1 MTISAYDRHGSDEHS
16 ALSEE
21 QLSEQIDAGGQAG
34 EQAGEQAG
42 DQIGAKSASSR
53 KVASKKT
60 ATKKKAVQKSI
71 AKKSSKNTGAKK
83 AGTKNTGTKN
93 TGAKSTGAKNT
104 GAKNTGTK
112 AANVKAS
119 PKNARNLSADKLSA
133 GKLNA
138 DKLSS
143 GKSVKKNAQ
152 AEDHLRAVLLLD
164 GQIKALLQDQGGAGD
179 KEAAKRRDAKVGSEA
194 TGLLWTLSA
203 LALAACGGG
212 GGSGPAP
219 VTGGSVQPR
228 ETEEPAP
235 DAGGTPP
242 GTPVGGDINTAGRP
256 YLAGVLLG
264 GDGTQPNKDVR
275 DAAEAALSDKTDASM
290 PFSAILTDDL
300 STSGTFTVETA
311 KIPSDKMI
319 SVAVGGIVDPLTG
332 VQMKGGGVDA
342 ADKYQGPVWYS
353 LQGSLL
359 ITPITDF
366 IARKAALEAARD
378 SISDINESS
387 YYQDVIDDL
396 FADVLRNGDAG
407 LTIDDILDPKN
418 YILPSSQDVDT
429 LNQAQTSG
437 SVLTD
442 HLESVRIAKLV
453 SEKALYIYGL
463 QTDLYAPH
471 NNAGLDDQK
480 KAADTALQNLIDKA
494 RAIEAGKP
502 VAVPKTDLSVDEA
515 QSDGGSTYT
524 FKLSDF
530 GFRDLGGNA
539 DEENTPSQLAS
550 ITITELP
557 GRQDVPLRPNAAGE
571 KVSALDITYDDFGTL
586 YLDGVAV
593 TKDQQITCADIEDGK
608 LIFKPSKHFDRTAS
622 FKFSVNDGEQESD
635 AVTLFIDIN
644 KQENSVYFYSPA
656 IPDAQGTFKDEA
668 SEDNIAKQADA
679 QPVEWVLQNG
689 TPTDDWFAYQALADD
704 PDTGDSFAGVTYA
717 LKGGLD
723 DDASLFK
730 IDEDSG
736 KVTFIT
742 APNFEKPHD
751 LTLDE
756 NVQPQPDNKYIF
768 TVIATSPDGSTAEQ
782 TVTLT
787 VQDRNDEV
795 QQGKIGT
802 ETYLHLGAGDYLE
815 VVDDDGSGWSSITGG
830 AARTFE
836 SWVRINNKAS
846 DAKPTILFTYGS
858 ADEGVD
864 PNGQEKQWFI
874 IEVNADGQLQ
884 LNTNIGGDR
893 KTFTA
898 SLSKNIADNAWYHV
912 AVTYDGTA
920 FKIWLDNEEV
930 FSENIALDTTKDAR
944 LRLGDSTHLF
954 SGDDTKNGSVDFDNF
969 RVWKKA
975 LSPEEIIASS
985 RIHKYG
991 STDLNDSK
999 SGFLGVD
1006 GLALELSF
1014 DQLKSTSDAWDN
1026 SGNGHHARYGK
1037 LGVEQSDELASKITE
1052 QIKTHDDPA
1061 FAEKADKIAVVVE
1074 NAHLILSNEMFEI
1087 SDEDAKDSDA
1097 DISFHLAPVDGKLQV
1112 YNVKDKAWED
1122 SGDNI
1127 FTLAQLK
1134 AGHVRFQ
1141 HDGSENPNIEFQY
1154 SVYDGLDGGAGD
1166 DIFVASVASGT
1177 VLAGADIVTDFTA
1190 GDKIQ
1195 LQLTQAQWD
1204 AIDAITGDAAKLA
1217 ELKKVIDI
1225 AAQDADGQ
1233 SDTND
1238 TVLTNK
1244 GVDGDVG
1251 GGDDTVLM
1259 VLEDYDTALTFDDFA
1274 LEVI

>member
-21 QLSEQIDAGGQAG
+21 QLSEQIDAGEQAG
-34 EQAGEQAG
+34 DQAGEQAG
-42 DQIGAKSASSR
+42 DQIGVKSASSR

-83 AGTKNTGTKN
+83 AGTKNTG
-93 TGAKSTGAKNT
+93 AKSTGTKRT

-133 GKLNA
+133 DKLNAGNLNA

-219 VTGGSVQPR
+219 VTGGMVQPR
-228 ETEEPAP
+228 ENETPPSLTTLIQGSGDGAASN
-235 DAGGTPP
+235 AGGTPQ
-242 GTPVGGDINTAGRP
+242 GTPVGGDINIAGRP
-256 YLAGVLLG
+256 YLTGVLLG

-275 DAAEAALSDKTDASM
+275 DAAEAALSNKTDAPM

-300 STSGTFTVETA
+300 STSGKFTVETA

-342 ADKYQGPVWYS
+342 ADNYQGPVWYS

-396 FADVLRNGDAG
+396 FADVLREGDAG
-407 LTIDDILDPKN
+407 LTLADILDPKN
-418 YILPSSQDVDT
+418 YILPSLQDVDT

-480 KAADTALQNLIDKA
+480 KAANTVLQNLIDKA

-502 VAVPKTDLSVDEA
+502 VAVPKTDLSVNEA
-515 QSDGGSTYT
+515 QSDGGILYT

-586 YLDGVAV
+586 YLIDEGEEVAV
-593 TKDQQITCADIEDGK
+593 TAGEVITRADIEAGK

-668 SEDNIAKQADA
+668 SEKNVAKQADA

-689 TPTDDWFAYQALADD
+689 NPTDDWFAYQALADD
-704 PDTGDSFAGVTYA
+704 PDTGDSFADVTYA

-730 IDEDSG
+730 IDADSG

-742 APNFEKPHD
+742 APNHEKPHD

-756 NVQPQPDNKYIF
+756 NVQPQPDNEYIF

-815 VVDDDGSGWSSITGG
+815 VVDDDGSGWPSITGG

-846 DAKPTILFTYGS
+846 DAKPTILFAYGS

-930 FSENIALDTTKDAR
+930 FSENIALDTTEDAR

-954 SGDDTKNGSVDFDNF
+954 SGDNTKNGSVDFDNF

-991 STDLNDSK
+991 STDLNDSDA
-999 SGFLGVD
+999 GFLGVE

-1026 SGNGHHARYGK
+1026 SGNGHYGK

-1097 DISFHLAPVDGKLQV
+1097 DIYFHLVPIDGKLQV
-1112 YNVKDKAWED
+1112 YKAADKAWED

-1154 SVYDGLDGGAGD
+1154 SVYDGLVGG
-1166 DIFVASVASGT
+1166 V
-1177 VLAGADIVTDFTA
+1177 GADLFVLDKGDAGTDIIADFSVLE
-1190 GDKIQ
+1190 GDKIR
-1195 LQLTQAQWD
+1195 
-1204 AIDAITGDAAKLA
+1204 IDADENNDDTLA
-1217 ELKKVIDI
+1217 ELGLAVADNGRHANIVDASDNSRIYLTLHNIDHTEI
-1225 AAQDADGQ
+1225 T
-1233 SDTND
+1233 DTN
-1238 TVLTNK
+1238 
-1244 GVDGDVG
+1244 
-1251 GGDDTVLM
+1251 
-1259 VLEDYDTALTFDDFA
+1259 FA
-1274 LEVI
+1274 TYFEVV

>member
-21 QLSEQIDAGGQAG
+21 QLSEQIDAG
-34 EQAGEQAG
+34 EQAG

-53 KVASKKT
+53 KVTSKKT

-71 AKKSSKNTGAKK
+71 AKKSSKNTG
-83 AGTKNTGTKN
+83 TKNTGTKK
-93 TGAKSTGAKNT
+93 A

-112 AANVKAS
+112 AAIVKAS
-119 PKNARNLSADKLSA
+119 PKNARNLSADKL
-133 GKLNA
+133 NA
-138 DKLSS
+138 

-164 GQIKALLQDQGGAGD
+164 GQIKVLLQDQGGAGD

-228 ETEEPAP
+228 ENEEPAP

-275 DAAEAALSDKTDASM
+275 DAAESALSDKTDASM

-300 STSGTFTVETA
+300 STSGTFTVETTE
-311 KIPSDKMI
+311 IPSDKMI

-396 FADVLRNGDAG
+396 FADVLRDGDAG
-407 LTIDDILDPKN
+407 LTIADILDPKN

-429 LNQAQTSG
+429 LNQAQTSC

-480 KAADTALQNLIDKA
+480 KAANTALQNLIDKA

-515 QSDGGSTYT
+515 QSDGGILYT

-586 YLDGVAV
+586 YLIVEGKEVAV
-593 TKDQQITCADIEDGK
+593 KADDDITRANIEAGN
-608 LIFKPSKHFDRTAS
+608 LIFKPSKHFGRTAS

-644 KQENSVYFYSPA
+644 KQE
-656 IPDAQGTFKDEA
+656 K
-668 SEDNIAKQADA
+668 
-679 QPVEWVLQNG
+679 
-689 TPTDDWFAYQALADD
+689 
-704 PDTGDSFAGVTYA
+704 
-717 LKGGLD
+717 
-723 DDASLFK
+723 
-730 IDEDSG
+730 
-736 KVTFIT
+736 
-742 APNFEKPHD
+742 
-751 LTLDE
+751 
-756 NVQPQPDNKYIF
+756 
-768 TVIATSPDGSTAEQ
+768 
-782 TVTLT
+782 
-787 VQDRNDEV
+787 
-795 QQGKIGT
+795 
-802 ETYLHLGAGDYLE
+802 
-815 VVDDDGSGWSSITGG
+815 
-830 AARTFE
+830 
-836 SWVRINNKAS
+836 
-846 DAKPTILFTYGS
+846 
-858 ADEGVD
+858 
-864 PNGQEKQWFI
+864 
-874 IEVNADGQLQ
+874 
-884 LNTNIGGDR
+884 
-893 KTFTA
+893 
-898 SLSKNIADNAWYHV
+898 
-912 AVTYDGTA
+912 
-920 FKIWLDNEEV
+920 
-930 FSENIALDTTKDAR
+930 
-944 LRLGDSTHLF
+944 
-954 SGDDTKNGSVDFDNF
+954 
-969 RVWKKA
+969 
-975 LSPEEIIASS
+975 
-985 RIHKYG
+985 
-991 STDLNDSK
+991 
-999 SGFLGVD
+999 
-1006 GLALELSF
+1006 
-1014 DQLKSTSDAWDN
+1014 
-1026 SGNGHHARYGK
+1026 
-1037 LGVEQSDELASKITE
+1037 
-1052 QIKTHDDPA
+1052 
-1061 FAEKADKIAVVVE
+1061 
-1074 NAHLILSNEMFEI
+1074 
-1087 SDEDAKDSDA
+1087 
-1097 DISFHLAPVDGKLQV
+1097 
-1112 YNVKDKAWED
+1112 
-1122 SGDNI
+1122 
-1127 FTLAQLK
+1127 
-1134 AGHVRFQ
+1134 
-1141 HDGSENPNIEFQY
+1141 
-1154 SVYDGLDGGAGD
+1154 
-1166 DIFVASVASGT
+1166 
-1177 VLAGADIVTDFTA
+1177 
-1190 GDKIQ
+1190 
-1195 LQLTQAQWD
+1195 
-1204 AIDAITGDAAKLA
+1204 
-1217 ELKKVIDI
+1217 
-1225 AAQDADGQ
+1225 
-1233 SDTND
+1233 
-1238 TVLTNK
+1238 
-1244 GVDGDVG
+1244 
-1251 GGDDTVLM
+1251 
-1259 VLEDYDTALTFDDFA
+1259 
-1274 LEVI
+1274 